1 MPSYKTYET
10 SEYESWLKQKFS
22 YNYGISEEKIAD
34 HFMASGTPVISKY
47 GITKSQLLD
56 TYIPELKNG
65 LSGGYVFFLLYT
77 ITEGGGA
84 GNWVNHYM
92 SDTSSGGLATM
103 KDDIRY
109 LNSLDKSVPVA
120 KSAPEVL
127 GGANFIEDNPGEV
140 DKFYT
145 SISTKS
151 VGMLFMPS
159 TLAGNAWVWAE
170 QWCLNNQGSAP
181 PSTYFGNPYDQ
192 IIQTIK
198 DLGGD
203 PFGSSGG
210 SDDDGGSDDGGSDTG
225 GDIGGVIDNT
235 LEIIKKAMTDLIE
248 KIKDA
253 MNWHL
258 HSIGTD
264 KYFSNTMFKLEKTF
278 NNTYKISMGQ
288 KLLDNMSDL
297 INSIDTGGSD
307 GEAGNPVDDDNDPP
321 DPPSDSGG
329 KGESVKP
336 NGKNGS
342 VIGGNWTYDEL
353 PQKYKDSIKIPLFKG
368 THLGQSPFMNTGDT
382 GQCTELTWAYMW
394 ELWGKEQPAWDNQ
407 ITNGQRV
414 WYVYKNLGAK
424 TTHSPTVGYGFSSKP
439 PYLQASLYGVGHTGV
454 VVAVYD
460 DGSFLVANYNVPPL
474 LAPSRQLYYTL
485 INGVPENA
493 GDNIVFFSGIA

>member
-10 SEYESWLKQKFS
+10 SQYESWLKQKFS

-34 HFMASGTPVISKY
+34 HFMASGTPVIGKY

-56 TYIPELKNG
+56 TYIPELKKG

-127 GGANFIEDNPGEV
+127 GGANFIEDKPGEV
-140 DKFYT
+140 DKFYS

-192 IIQTIK
+192 IIETIK
-198 DLGGD
+198 NLGGD
-203 PFGSSGG
+203 PFGGSGG
-210 SDDDGGSDDGGSDTG
+210 NDDGGSDDGGSDTG

-288 KLLDNMSDL
+288 QLLDNMSDL
-297 INSIDTGGSD
+297 INSIDTGSNGD
-307 GEAGNPVDDDNDPP
+307 NTGNTDDKDDTP

-329 KGESVKP
+329 KGESVEP

-353 PQKYKDSIKIPLFKG
+353 PKKYKDSIKIPLFKG
-368 THLGQSPFMNTGDT
+368 THLGQSPFVATNDK

-414 WYVYKNLGAK
+414 WVVYKAQGAK

-493 GDNIVFFSGIA
+493 GDNIMFFSGIA